1 MADKKA
7 TDRIAPEFVQR
18 TDDLH
23 SDDVQEHDADGPT
36 RLDEIREARHGG
48 SAGDNARHNP
58 IRPEAPRLE
67 TPRSDSPKADATR
80 VTAEARPA
88 VAPAAK
94 RKRRLLRPLLFALL
108 PVALVAAGYI
118 YVTGG
123 QIMSTDNAYV
133 QADTVGISTD
143 VSGTVDEILVHDNE
157 FVRKGQVLFRL
168 RQRAFRIAL
177 AGAQAQLG
185 TVRNQILTL
194 KATYTQA
201 LSQIEQAQADL
212 PYYQANFKRQQ
223 DLVTSAAASRAAY
236 DKAHEDLVAAEQKVK
251 VAQAEAQAALAQ
263 LGNDP
268 NQPVEQNPF
277 YLQAQSGVDDAQRQL
292 NDTIVTA
299 PFDGIVTN
307 VPSLQVGSYL
317 RSAQQAFSLISTT
330 NIWISASPKETELTN
345 VKPGQPV
352 TVTVDTY
359 PGVEWKGVVGSI
371 SPASGSSFSMLP
383 AQNTTGNWVKVV
395 QRIPMIVNLQGLDD
409 KPPLRVGMSV
419 IISVDTGKARGL
431 PTFITDLFRRGAK
444 SNG

>member
-1 MADKKA
+1 MADNKA
-7 TDRIAPEFVQR
+7 GDRIAPEFIEHP
-18 TDDLH
+18 DDLQP
-23 SDDVQEHDADGPT
+23 DDIREPM
-36 RLDEIREARHGG
+36 RLDEIRARQDNV
-48 SAGDNARHNP
+48 ADNAGNHS
-58 IRPEAPRLE
+58 PRLE
-67 TPRSDSPKADATR
+67 TPRSDSPKADTAR

-88 VAPAAK
+88 TATATSPAK

-143 VSGTVDEILVHDNE
+143 VSGTVDEIMVHDNQ

-168 RQRAFRIAL
+168 RQKAFRIAL
-177 AGAQAQLG
+177 EGAQAQLG

-201 LSQIEQAQADL
+201 LSQIAQAQADL
-212 PYYQANFKRQQ
+212 PYYQTAFKRQQ

-236 DKAHEDLVAAEQKVK
+236 DKAQEDLVAAEQKVK

-268 NQPVEQNPF
+268 NQTVEENPF
-277 YLQAQSGVDDAQRQL
+277 YLQAKSGVDDAQRQFD
-292 NDTIVTA
+292 NTIVRA

-307 VPSLQVGSYL
+307 VPALQVGSYL
-317 RSAQQAFSLISTT
+317 RAAQQAFSLISTT

-359 PGVEWKGVVGSI
+359 PGIEWKGTVGSI

-395 QRIPMIVNLQGLDD
+395 QRIPMIVNLQDLDD

-419 IISVDTGKARGL
+419 IINVDTGKARGL
-431 PTFITDLFRRGAK
+431 PTFITDLFRHTAK
-444 SNG
+444 ANG